1 MQKQLTLFYFVQET
15 YDVSYLDLGK
25 SCNVFLQSKG
35 TGTRA
40 LANHAIPATS
50 CFLGLGIKSS

>member
-15 YDVSYLDLGK
+15 YVSYLDLAK
-25 SCNVFLQSKG
+25 LRNVFLLGKG
-35 TGTRA
+35 ACTRA

-50 CFLGLGIKSS
+50 CFLGLEIKNS